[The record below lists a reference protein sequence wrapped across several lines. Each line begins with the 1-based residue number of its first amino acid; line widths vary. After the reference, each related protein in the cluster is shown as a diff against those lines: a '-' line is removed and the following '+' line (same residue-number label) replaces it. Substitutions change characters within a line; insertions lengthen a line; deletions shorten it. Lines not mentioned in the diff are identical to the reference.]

1 MLEYD
6 IVETTSHFS
15 MELAAIAAHL
25 DSENPQDRMRG
36 ITALREYEPD
46 VAVPLLMRCVHDSEV
61 VVRSFVTMGLGYK
74 RTPEAYDQL
83 LLMLDRE
90 SDPNI
95 RAEAANSLSKYGK
108 VAVPHLVKAFHANLN
123 WLMRLSI
130 IPALSQLDAPEE
142 LMQLCQ
148 AGLNDPDPTV
158 KETAIT
164 YLMDFADRPESEA
177 ALDLL
182 LPYVAS
188 EHWHLRRQVAL
199 VLKSFSQERGRAALI
214 ELRQDEDHRVVA
226 AALEALM

>member
-164 YLMDFADRPESEA
+164 YLMDFADRPEA

>member
-1 MLEYD
+1 
-6 IVETTSHFS
+6 
-15 MELAAIAAHL
+15 MELAAIAEHL

-36 ITALREYEPD
+36 ITALREYDAPI
-46 VAVPLLMRCVHDSEV
+46 AVPLLMRCVHDSEV
-61 VVRSFVTMGLGYK
+61 LIRSFVTMGLGYK
-74 RTPEAYDQL
+74 QTPEAYAH
-83 LLMLDRE
+83 LLMMLERE

-108 VAVPHLVKAFHANLN
+108 VAIPHLVKAFHANLN

-130 IPALSQLDAPEE
+130 IPALSQLEAPQE
-142 LMQLCQ
+142 LMELCQ
-148 AGLNDPDPTV
+148 AGLRDADPTV

-164 YLMDFADRPESEA
+164 YLMDFADRPESEE

>member
-1 MLEYD
+1 
-6 IVETTSHFS
+6 
-15 MELAAIAAHL
+15 MELAAIAEHL

-36 ITALREYEPD
+36 ITALREYDAPI
-46 VAVPLLMRCVHDSEV
+46 AVPLLMRCIHDSEM

-74 RTPEAYDQL
+74 QTPEAYNHL
-83 LLMLDRE
+83 LLMLESE

-108 VAVPHLVKAFHANLN
+108 VAVPHLVKAFHANLS

-130 IPALSQLDAPEE
+130 IPALSQLDAPVE
-142 LMQLCQ
+142 LMELCQ
-148 AGLNDPDPTV
+148 AGLRDADPTV

-164 YLMDFADRPESEA
+164 YLMDFADRPESDM

-182 LPYVAS
+182 LPYTAS
-188 EHWHLRRQVAL
+188 EHWHLRRQVSL
-199 VLKSFSQERGRAALI
+199 VLKSFGQERAKAALI